1 MEWMDNFD
9 LNTTATI
16 YSRVYVKDGSGDG
29 SYTNTLIATIVG
41 ALWQKSAAERFL
53 SDRISNTSSHVFACK
68 PNSNFTGDSIVIIG
82 GVTYKVSTPDDILH
96 RDEIMTIG
104 LEVTQ

>member
-1 MEWMDNFD
+1 LAKSCNV
-9 LNTTATI
+9 LHRT
-16 YSRVYVKDGSGDG
+16 K
-29 SYTNTLIATIVG
+29 
-41 ALWQKSAAERFL
+41 WQKSAVERFL

-68 PNSNFTGDSIVIIG
+68 PNNNFTGNSIVIIG